1 MQIPWLQNI
10 SRLLAP
16 LAVPMTSIYGCSLV
30 FGDQVL
36 LNRLAQQRD
45 ESLSGCMSEV
55 RVGHSDLVWAC
66 GSKFSVVE
74 ISQFF
79 GSSAAKATPEKVDQR
94 RPRALSYRRI
104 GLSCL
109 EPSAQGNLWSQA

>member
-1 MQIPWLQNI
+1 
-10 SRLLAP
+10 
-16 LAVPMTSIYGCSLV
+16 MTGIHGCSLL
-30 FGDQVL
+30 FWDQVL

-55 RVGHSDLVWAC
+55 GVGHSDLVWAC

-79 GSSAAKATPEKVDQR
+79 GSSAAKATPEQADQR
-94 RPRALSYRRI
+94 RPRSLSYRRI

-109 EPSAQGNLWSQA
+109 EPSAQGNLWSHA